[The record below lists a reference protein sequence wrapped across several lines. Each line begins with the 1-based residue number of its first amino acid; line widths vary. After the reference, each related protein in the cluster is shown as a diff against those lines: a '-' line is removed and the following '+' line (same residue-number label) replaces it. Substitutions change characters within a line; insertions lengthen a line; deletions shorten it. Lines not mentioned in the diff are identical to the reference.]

1 MYNIFP
7 INFNSGIVGAF
18 RSWIDKYQVA
28 FAQVPLKTELP
39 GNTNCGERFS
49 TVGLLIK
56 VAGFVKRGKQYFEY
70 KKELIYTGQ

>member
-1 MYNIFP
+1 
-7 INFNSGIVGAF
+7 
-18 RSWIDKYQVA
+18 
-28 FAQVPLKTELP
+28 LP

-70 KKELIYTGQ
+70 KKGDDLHWLVDGGHLD